1 MAKQR
6 IRLSDVLNAL
16 CPNVYFQP
24 PGGHKLKYPCIV
36 YSLKDLVPRYA
47 NNNVYSLESEY
58 DLQYITR
65 DPDDSVIRKIAMIPS
80 CRMNSSFSADNVH
93 HYQYSLYY

>member
-6 IRLSDVLNAL
+6 IRLSDVLHAL

-36 YSLKDLVPRYA
+36 YSLKTLVPKYA
-47 NNNVYSLESEY
+47 NNKVYSLESEY
-58 DLQYITR
+58 DVQYITR
-65 DPDDSVIRKIAMIPS
+65 DPDDSVIRKIAMVPS
-80 CRMNSSFSADNVH
+80 CRMNNSFSAENLH